1 MKLKDV
7 MAELEAMGTAQT
19 KKTFLR
25 HGAKEPFFGVK
36 VGDMKTIV
44 KKIKGDQ
51 ALALELYATGNGDAQ
66 YLAGLVADG
75 KQMTRAQLQ
84 TWAETASWKMIS
96 EYTVAWVACEH
107 PEAAAL
113 AAKWIAAKNVEV
125 ACAGWN
131 TYGALAA
138 TVPDAAL
145 PIKEMGVLLER
156 VPKEIG
162 TAPNRVRYCMN
173 GYVIAVGTYV
183 APLADKAMATAK
195 KLGTVEVDVGDTDC
209 TVPVAAAYIEKA
221 RRGAPVAAKRKT
233 VRC

>member
-1 MKLKDV
+1 

-19 KKTFLR
+19 KKTFMR

-36 VGDMKTIV
+36 IGDMKAIV
-44 KKIKGDQ
+44 KKIKGDH

-75 KQMTRAQLQ
+75 KKMTRAQLQ

-162 TAPNRVRYCMN
+162 AAPNRVRYCMN

>member
-145 PIKEMGVLLER
+145 PIKEIGVLLER

>member
-162 TAPNRVRYCMN
+162 AAPNRVRYCMN

>member
-7 MAELEAMGTAQT
+7 MAELESMGSAQT

-36 VGDMKTIV
+36 VADMKTVV
-44 KKIKGDQ
+44 KRIKGDQ

-66 YLAGLVADG
+66 YLAGLTADG
-75 KQMTRAQLQ
+75 SKMTRAQLQ
-84 TWAETASWKMIS
+84 TWAETASWRMVA
-96 EYTVAWVACEH
+96 ECTVAWVACEH

-113 AAKWIAAKNVEV
+113 AAKWIGAKDAQV

-131 TYGALAA
+131 TWGALAA

-145 PIKEMGVLLER
+145 PIKEMGALLDR

-183 APLADKAMATAK
+183 APLADKAMATAE
-195 KLGTVEVDVGDTDC
+195 KLGAVEVDVGDSDC
-209 TVPVAAAYIEKA
+209 KVPVAAVYIEKA
-221 RRGAPVAAKRKT
+221 RRGAPVAPKRKT
-233 VRC
+233 ARC